1 MSNNVNVLDSKS
13 FDSAISSGVTLVD
26 FYADWCTP
34 CKMQAPIID
43 KVADK
48 MTGKAKFCKIN
59 IDSAPDIASRY
70 GIMSIP
76 TVIVFK
82 DGNAV
87 EKTVG
92 LTNQPE
98 IESLVNNAI

>member
-1 MSNNVNVLDSKS
+1 MSNNVNVLDSNS
-13 FDSAISSGVTLVD
+13 FDNAISSGVTLVD

-43 KVADK
+43 KVAEK
-48 MTGKAKFCKIN
+48 LSGKASFCKIN
-59 IDSAPDIASRY
+59 IDNAPDIASRY

-82 DGNAV
+82 DGSAV

-92 LTNQPE
+92 LTNQSD
-98 IESLVNNAI
+98 IENLVNNAI